1 MDFTQFLQN
10 SYSKNTETDS
20 DKVKKNKKL
29 KKSNN
34 TEFTNKNIK
43 ICKNNSIQDTQN
55 NQDTQDTQDTQDI
68 QIQHNSNQYNLST
81 YKNIRKG
88 DFVKI
93 IKLENSEL
101 NHYKGYIGEIRD
113 YKKDQSHALIFLHA
127 RNTNTYILFPLKHL
141 EKYDM

>member
-10 SYSKNTETDS
+10 SYSKNNEIES
-20 DKVKKNKKL
+20 EKVKKNKKI
-29 KKSNN
+29 KQNN
-34 TEFTNKNIK
+34 KEVSTENIK
-43 ICKNNSIQDTQN
+43 TCKDTN
-55 NQDTQDTQDTQDI
+55 ETSTDN
-68 QIQHNSNQYNLST
+68 NQYNLST

-88 DFVKI
+88 DFVKV

-127 RNTNTYILFPLKHL
+127 RNTNNYILFPLKHL
-141 EKYDM
+141 EKYNS

>member
-10 SYSKNTETDS
+10 SYSKNNEIES
-20 DKVKKNKKL
+20 EKVKKNKKI
-29 KKSNN
+29 KQNN
-34 TEFTNKNIK
+34 KEVSSENIK
-43 ICKNNSIQDTQN
+43 ICKDTN
-55 NQDTQDTQDTQDI
+55 ETSTDN
-68 QIQHNSNQYNLST
+68 NQYNLST

-88 DFVKI
+88 DFVKV

-127 RNTNTYILFPLKHL
+127 RNTNKYILFPLKHL
-141 EKYDM
+141 EKYNS

>member
-10 SYSKNTETDS
+10 SYSKNNEIES
-20 DKVKKNKKL
+20 EKVKKNKK
-29 KKSNN
+29 
-34 TEFTNKNIK
+34 IK
-43 ICKNNSIQDTQN
+43 QN
-55 NQDTQDTQDTQDI
+55 NKEIPSENVKTCKDTNETSTD
-68 QIQHNSNQYNLST
+68 NNQYNLSI

-88 DFVKI
+88 DFVKV

-127 RNTNTYILFPLKHL
+127 RNTNNYILFPLKHL
-141 EKYDM
+141 EKYNF

>member
-55 NQDTQDTQDTQDI
+55 NKDTQDI